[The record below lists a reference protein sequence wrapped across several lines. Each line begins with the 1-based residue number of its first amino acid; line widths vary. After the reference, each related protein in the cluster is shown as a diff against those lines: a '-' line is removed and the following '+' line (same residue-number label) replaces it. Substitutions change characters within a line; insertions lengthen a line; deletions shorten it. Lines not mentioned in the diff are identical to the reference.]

1 MPYLGRAAVRCRC
14 PCGSQRA
21 VSYHAEAR
29 SYRRL
34 LDHVA
39 PIELLGLTA
48 TPERADGVDVRE
60 FLGGR
65 VAAELR
71 LWDALDQQLLCP
83 FHYFGIY
90 DPTEIDQFS
99 WRRGGY
105 DAAELSAVY
114 TGNDARTRIVLKEL
128 RDKIDDV
135 DEMRALGFCVS
146 VEHARYMA
154 GRFIDASIPAR
165 ALSAETSSADR
176 RDAPFGAAHRP
187 IDHQRRLADW
197 WRR

>member
-1 MPYLGRAAVRCRC
+1 MPRIT
-14 PCGSQRA
+14 STW
-21 VSYHAEAR
+21 SSSTEFHHAEAR

-60 FLGGR
+60 FFGGR

-90 DPTEIDQFS
+90 DPTEIDTIA
-99 WRRGGY
+99 WKRGGY
-105 DAAELSAVY
+105 DVAALNAVHRQRCPHP
-114 TGNDARTRIVLKEL
+114 DHPQ
-128 RDKIDDV
+128 
-135 DEMRALGFCVS
+135 RAGQQ
-146 VEHARYMA
+146 
-154 GRFIDASIPAR
+154 GR
-165 ALSAETSSADR
+165 
-176 RDAPFGAAHRP
+176 
-187 IDHQRRLADW
+187 
-197 WRR
+197 